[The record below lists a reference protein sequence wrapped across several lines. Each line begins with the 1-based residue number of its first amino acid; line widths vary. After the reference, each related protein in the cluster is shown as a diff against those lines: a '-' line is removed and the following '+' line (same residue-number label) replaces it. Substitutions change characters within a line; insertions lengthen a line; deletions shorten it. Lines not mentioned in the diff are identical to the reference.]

1 MEKIALY
8 ISITLVVLFVFSSCG
23 PAPTPEII
31 IQTVEVEKEV
41 EVIKTV
47 VVEKVVE
54 VIKTVEVEVSPET
67 TAMTV
72 IFWVI
77 GSQVDGGFQFVKGLT
92 ESFTAA
98 SPNITFEVTQKG
110 IEGLEQ
116 DFLAASENGSPP
128 DIIWTVNEHI
138 YSLNA
143 DNLIIPVE
151 DLFDMS
157 LFVPSIEIDG
167 HIWGVPIT
175 SGNHL
180 MLIYN
185 KNLVPEPPTTTDELI
200 AIGLAQTVGGSFG
213 LVFDQTEPIWLIPW
227 LGGFNGAVFADDG
240 KTPTLD
246 TPEMVSALQFLYDIK
261 YINAIVPTESN
272 YNTADTLFREGK
284 AAMIINGDW
293 SLDVYKEIFGENLG
307 VTPIPQVSDTGM
319 WPTPLTSGTYFL
331 IPTGLETSEL
341 EIVTNFINF
350 VMTDGN
356 QLRMIGELGRLPGRL
371 SSLDSPLVKEDPILS
386 GSAEQLVKG
395 IPMYRVRE
403 MLCIRDSIKPG
414 LEAVLA
420 DEKTPEVAAAA
431 MQVAVERCIVK

>member
-1 MEKIALY
+1 MDKIARYFGL
-8 ISITLVVLFVFSSCG
+8 TLMVLFVISSCG

-47 VVEKVVE
+47 EVEKIVE
-54 VIKTVEVEVSPET
+54 VIKTVEVEVSSVP
-67 TAMTV
+67 TAITI

-77 GSQVDGGFQFVKGLT
+77 ESQVDGGLQFVNGLSD
-92 ESFTAA
+92 SFTAA
-98 SPNITFEVTQKG
+98 NPDITFEVIQKG
-110 IEGLEQ
+110 VEDLEQ
-116 DFLAASENGSPP
+116 DFLTASQNGSSP

-138 YSLNA
+138 YSLYS
-143 DNLIIPVE
+143 DSLLIPVE

-157 LFVPSIEIDG
+157 LFVPSVEIDG

-200 AIGLAQTVGGSFG
+200 TIGQAQTVGDSFG

-227 LGGFNGAVFADDG
+227 LGGFDGALFADDG
-240 KTPTLD
+240 KTPTLN
-246 TPEMVSALQFLYDIK
+246 TPEMAAALQFLYDIK
-261 YINAIVPTESN
+261 YINTIVPTESD
-272 YNTADTLFREGK
+272 YNRSDTLFKGGK

-293 SLDVYKEIFGENLG
+293 SLDDYQEIFGENLG
-307 VTPIPQVSDTGM
+307 VTPIPRVSDTGV
-319 WPTPLTSGTYFL
+319 WPTPFTSGTYFL
-331 IPTGLETSEL
+331 IPSGLEPTKL
-341 EIVTNFINF
+341 EIVTNFVNF
-350 VMTDGN
+350 TMTDGN

-371 SSLDSPLVKEDPILS
+371 SSLNSPLVKEDPILA
-386 GSAEQLVKG
+386 GSAEQLFKG
-395 IPMYRVRE
+395 IPMIPVRE
-403 MLCIRDSIKPG
+403 MLCIRDSIKPE

-420 DEKTPEVAAAA
+420 DEKTPEVAATA
-431 MQVAVERCIVK
+431 MQVAVERCTVK